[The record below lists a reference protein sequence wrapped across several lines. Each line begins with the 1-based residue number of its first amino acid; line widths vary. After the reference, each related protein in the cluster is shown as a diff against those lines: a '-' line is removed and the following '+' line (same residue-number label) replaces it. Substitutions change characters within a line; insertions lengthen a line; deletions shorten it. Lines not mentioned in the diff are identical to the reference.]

1 MHPTLFRD
9 ATEPERPG
17 DGAPSIRSRRGRAAR
32 TATAERVVVVGGGA
46 GGLELAVRLARR
58 ARRRDG
64 LTVTLVDAAP
74 THLWKPLL
82 HELATGSLNG
92 HRDETS
98 YAMLGARHGF
108 EFVLGRVTGIDAGAR
123 ELRLDALRDRAGETL
138 VPERALGWTKLVLA
152 VGSESADFGVE
163 GVAWHAH
170 HLDSRAAADR
180 LHEDFV
186 SAVQRTHAADVD
198 GTLSIVIVGGGATGV
213 ELAAD
218 LHGVLDRLR
227 ARHVP
232 TLPPKR
238 LRVSVVEASDRLLA
252 PLPERVGEAA
262 RDELERLGVRVATG
276 SRVTRVF
283 AGNVTLAGGE
293 RLRSNL
299 TVWAAGIRAPGL
311 LAASGLPVDGL
322 GRVRVDAAL
331 RVEGVDDAFAIGDCA
346 ACTDARGAAVPPR
359 AQSAHQMA
367 KAAARNVLAAC
378 AGREPAPFV
387 YRDVGSLVNL
397 SRYRTVGSVVGAVSG
412 RDRFVAGRLA
422 RVAYLSLYRMHQAA
436 VHGPVGAVLLALGD
450 RLHRVT
456 HASVKLH

>member
-1 MHPTLFRD
+1 MNATFFRHGTGSGRE
-9 ATEPERPG
+9 AG
-17 DGAPSIRSRRGRAAR
+17 GAPAHRSGAGAGPR
-32 TATAERVVVVGGGA
+32 TAPAERVVVVGGGA

-64 LTVTLVDAAP
+64 LTVTLVDASP

-98 YAMLGARHGF
+98 YAVLGARHGF
-108 EFVLGRVTGIDAGAR
+108 EFALGRVIGIDAGAR
-123 ELRLDALRDRAGETL
+123 ELRLDGLRDRAGEEL
-138 VPERALGWTKLVLA
+138 VPGRTLGWTRLVLA
-152 VGSESADFGVE
+152 VGSESADFGIE

-170 HLDSRAAADR
+170 HLDSRAAADW

-186 SAVQRTHAADVD
+186 AAVQRTRAADAG

-227 ARHVP
+227 AQRVP
-232 TLPPKR
+232 ALHPER
-238 LRVSVVEASDRLLA
+238 LRVSVVEASGRLLA
-252 PLPERVGEAA
+252 PLPERVGTAA
-262 RDELERLGVRVATG
+262 RVELERLGVRVATG
-276 SRVTRVF
+276 ARVERVD
-283 AGNVTLAGGE
+283 AASVTLAGGD
-293 RLRSNL
+293 RLRSDI

-331 RVEGVDDAFAIGDCA
+331 RVEGVAGAFAIGDCA
-346 ACTDARGAAVPPR
+346 ACTDARGITVPPR

-378 AGREPAPFV
+378 AGREPVPFV
-387 YRDVGSLVNL
+387 YRDFGSLVNL

-422 RVAYLSLYRMHQAA
+422 RLAYLSLYRMHQAA
-436 VHGPVGAVLLALGD
+436 VHGSVGAVLLALGD